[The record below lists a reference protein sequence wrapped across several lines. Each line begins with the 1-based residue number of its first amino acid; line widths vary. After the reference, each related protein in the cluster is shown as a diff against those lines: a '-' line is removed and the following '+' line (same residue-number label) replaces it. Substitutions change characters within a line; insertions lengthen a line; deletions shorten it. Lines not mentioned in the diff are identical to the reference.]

1 MFDKNLYVSDRLDD
15 ILKGCPNISMISKTF
30 LVSAATKA
38 LESNDLDDVKERL
51 DAQSKKELHYPD
63 DKIGFAV
70 YSLANVFNDFAAI
83 ETTDFGMKGYFYN
96 GPECYILNEE
106 NGLLSIFNYS
116 KEDIDLFNDLATD
129 EYDDGYDTWDI
140 LNFPGFRL
148 NATWQIGPMTNATEI
163 YKIVNQIF
171 DGNAKEL
178 KKKM

>member
-30 LVSAATKA
+30 LVNAATKA

-51 DAQSKKELHYPD
+51 DAQSKEKFHYPD
-63 DKIGFAV
+63 DKIGYSI
-70 YSLANVFNDFAAI
+70 YSLANVFSDRAVI
-83 ETTDFGMKGYFYN
+83 EMTEFGMKGYFYN
-96 GPECYILNEE
+96 GSECYILNEE
-106 NGLLSIFNYS
+106 NGLLSILNYS
-116 KEDIDLFNDLATD
+116 KEDIALFSELAKD

-140 LNFPGFRL
+140 LNFPGFQL

-163 YKIVNQIF
+163 SKIVNQIF

-178 KKKM
+178 KKKI